1 MLDLQR
7 PPTGKSEP
15 SFERILLTRDASRPA
30 VSLGTKS
37 FEDAIKGASE
47 TRKDW
52 KIGSEVGVLKTT
64 GDEYL
69 AISMLWHNGTV
80 TKKNFWGEYKTTAV
94 ERPGLLATK
103 TPVTA
108 KLQPSDPN
116 WDKSAD
122 PIPGYTF
129 LNGTNVPSPKDLVA
143 VVGKKQTVDLRP
155 AHAGAGA
162 DPVVSKTPRNKF
174 LGIF

>member
-1 MLDLQR
+1 MLDLSKKAVADPR
-7 PPTGKSEP
+7 IDT
-15 SFERILLTRDASRPA
+15 ERILLTRDETKPA
-30 VSLGTKS
+30 VPLGKGS
-37 FEDAIKGASE
+37 FEDALKGASAA
-47 TRKDW
+47 RKNWKSDW
-52 KIGSEVGVLKTT
+52 EVGVLKTT

-69 AISMLWHNGTV
+69 AVNLLWHNGTA
-80 TKKNFWGEYKTTAV
+80 TKKDWVGNYKTV
-94 ERPGLLATK
+94 PYERPGLLADK

-108 KLQPSDPN
+108 KLLPAVPALDTP
-116 WDKSAD
+116 AAA
-122 PIPGYTF
+122 IEGYTF

-162 DPVVSKTPRNKF
+162 DPVVSKSPRNKF